1 MSRKIDFDKID
12 SLDDEMISQAMNHA
26 SEVEKL
32 AQERE
37 AIKRCISEYES
48 LRKLL
53 MAISTD
59 TLTTKEKLDDIHSA
73 IKKLT
78 EEKIPEEDI
87 KKARGLYNEIT
98 KETFSELKSQFK
110 KMCHEVLTG
119 WVVLSPLVFYS
130 LLATAIF
137 FTLFFVCVIV
147 FNYYFIDSTK
157 LWNIIGVASIFIAF
171 EIIVIILIK
180 RYL

>member
-12 SLDDEMISQAMNHA
+12 SLDDEIISQAMDHA

-37 AIKRCISEYES
+37 ALKRCISEYES

-78 EEKIPEEDI
+78 EEKIPEEEI
-87 KKARGLYNEIT
+87 KKAREQYNEIT
-98 KETFSELKSQFK
+98 KETFSELKSQFRK
-110 KMCHEVLTG
+110 KCYDVLNG
-119 WVVLSPLVFYS
+119 WVVLSPIVFYC
-130 LLATAIF
+130 LLIAVIFFAIF
-137 FTLFFVCVIV
+137 YVCAIAL
-147 FNYYFIDSTK
+147 NCYLIDSSK
-157 LWNIIGVASIFIAF
+157 LWELIGVVFVSIGFGIAMSIYF
-171 EIIVIILIK
+171 N
-180 RYL
+180 R